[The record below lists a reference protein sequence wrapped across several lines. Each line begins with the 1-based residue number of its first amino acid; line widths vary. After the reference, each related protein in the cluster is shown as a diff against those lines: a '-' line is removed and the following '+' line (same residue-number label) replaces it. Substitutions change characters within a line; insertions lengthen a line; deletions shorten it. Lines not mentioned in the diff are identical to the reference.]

1 MESLQ
6 TILLVAQVLIAISLI
21 GMILIQHGK
30 GADAGAAFGS
40 GASSTVFGSQGSSNF
55 LTKATA
61 ILVFLFLAN
70 SLTLAYLASKSMTV
84 QESLMLRTEQITQQG
99 EELSE
104 MLIPDSG
111 LELSDLVSEDDIP
124 LIPETMD
131 DIPAIPES
139 TVPEL
144 PTK

>member
-1 MESLQ
+1 VESLQ

-84 QESLMLRTEQITQQG
+84 QESLMLRTEQIIQQG

-111 LELSDLVSEDDIP
+111 LELSDLVIEDDIP

>member
-84 QESLMLRTEQITQQG
+84 QESLMLRTEQIIQQG

>member
-84 QESLMLRTEQITQQG
+84 QESLMLRTEQIIQQG

-111 LELSDLVSEDDIP
+111 LELSDIVSEDDIP

>member
-61 ILVFLFLAN
+61 ILAFLFLAN

-84 QESLMLRTEQITQQG
+84 QESLMLRTEQIIQQG

-111 LELSDLVSEDDIP
+111 LELSDIVSEDDIP

-144 PTK
+144 PIK

>member
-1 MESLQ
+1 VESLQ